1 MGAEVRVETGDE
13 GAALVW
19 FWRDERALSLP
30 AAASIEIGVPG
41 SLTPSGK
48 RHSLAYRQAV
58 QEGEAIAADCEIV
71 LPEGVFR
78 LTDRWRRLDETAWRV
93 DRRLEIVDV
102 ANPVGVRLLLEL
114 APLLPRRAYGDFR
127 YFAPPAL
134 YDLNDLNDDG
144 VEDYLDTKSLHF
156 REDRLTYLTLFAFSD
171 ASRPRLCA
179 VPRRP
184 SGIRFA
190 SRETSRRLRLSS
202 GDRYRLARHRA

>member
-1 MGAEVRVETGDE
+1 M
-13 GAALVW
+13 
-19 FWRDERALSLP
+19 
-30 AAASIEIGVPG
+30 
-41 SLTPSGK
+41 
-48 RHSLAYRQAV
+48 
-58 QEGEAIAADCEIV
+58 

-144 VEDYLDTKSLHF
+144 IEDYLDTKSLHF
-156 REDRLTYLTLFAFSD
+156 REDRLDLPDPF
-171 ASRPRLCA
+171 RL
-179 VPRRP
+179 
-184 SGIRFA
+184 
-190 SRETSRRLRLSS
+190 
-202 GDRYRLARHRA
+202 